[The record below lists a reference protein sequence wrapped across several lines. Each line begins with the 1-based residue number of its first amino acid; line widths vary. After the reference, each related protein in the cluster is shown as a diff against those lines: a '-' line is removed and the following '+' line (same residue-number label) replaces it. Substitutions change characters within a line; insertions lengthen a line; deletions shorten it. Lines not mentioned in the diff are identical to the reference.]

1 MERYTVLVPKPRT
14 MATTLSDTGS
24 GIVTNGDIQPDGS
37 FEVYFVGPKR
47 ISLRDEAVAEAL
59 IWRLM
64 PLVRHAV
71 QREMRGEKHEIEI
84 IQ

>member
-1 MERYTVLVPKPRT
+1 MKRGHKPVRRKRLT
-14 MATTLSDTGS
+14 RSLTTLECVQYTMDRVRGLL
-24 GIVTNGDIQPDGS
+24 I
-37 FEVYFVGPKR
+37 GPKR
-47 ISLRDEAVAEAL
+47 ISQRDQAVAEAL